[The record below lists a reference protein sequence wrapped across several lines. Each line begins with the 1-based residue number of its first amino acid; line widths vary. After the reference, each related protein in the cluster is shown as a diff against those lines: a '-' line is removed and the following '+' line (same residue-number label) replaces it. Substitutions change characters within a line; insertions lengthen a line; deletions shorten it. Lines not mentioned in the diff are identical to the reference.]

1 MTRLRVNFSHL
12 KEHKFKHNFQDLLNS
27 LCPCSLQAWHTYP
40 FYIGCQIFSN
50 QLNILFVD
58 LNEISSD
65 ILKISENVIVRV
77 SIFGKKGLIKDMGLR
92 IIACWIRFI
101 KDSVKRKIWCI
112 IFFLKRKLF
121 DIFSRHKKFKIFF
134 HLLYQC
140 FIEPFCCEEQ

>member
-12 KEHKFKHNFQDLLNS
+12 KEHKFKHNFQDMLNS
-27 LCPCSLQAWHTYP
+27 LCPCSLEAWHTYP

-77 SIFGKKGLIKDMGLR
+77 SIFGKKVLL
-92 IIACWIRFI
+92 
-101 KDSVKRKIWCI
+101 KIWVLGLLYAEFVSLKI
-112 IFFLKRKLF
+112 VSKERFGVSFFFLRENFLTYFHVIKSLKY
-121 DIFSRHKKFKIFF
+121 FF
-134 HLLYQC
+134 T
-140 FIEPFCCEEQ
+140 FCISVL